1 MNWFNVLKYDNISN
15 MKMNEFGNKVI
26 DALEALGF
34 EIKYNK
40 YHENAMEAYKY
51 STRPEDKQYI
61 RQSRYR
67 EFTTL
72 TEEEYDQ
79 YDGSGGQ
86 GSFGHELVITD
97 MESPFVG
104 DYGGY
109 GTDSLTIKYL
119 PDNPDMYYDN
129 NNPDV
134 PRMAIDFYKIHELE
148 MSTKGGKKKIDA
160 KLGIDGWANSSAG
173 VRTFTK
179 AILDVFEKYAEYE
192 EDYGDLSDQEIRD
205 DRARAAGHRF
215 AGGARSLGYRDGY

>member
-1 MNWFNVLKYDNISN
+1 MNWFNVLKYDNLGN
-15 MKMNEFGNKVI
+15 MTMNEFGNRVI
-26 DALEALGF
+26 DALESLGF
-34 EIKYNK
+34 EIKYDR
-40 YHENAMEAYKY
+40 YYENAVHNYKY
-51 STRPEDKQYI
+51 STRPQDKAII
-61 RQSRYR
+61 RRSRYR
-67 EFTTL
+67 QFTTL
-72 TEEEYDQ
+72 TPEEYEQ

-86 GSFGHELVITD
+86 DSFGHELVITD

-129 NNPDV
+129 NNPDI

-148 MSTKGGKKKIDA
+148 MTTKGGKKKIDA
-160 KLGIDGWANSSAG
+160 KLGIKNWPNSSGG

-192 EDYGDLSDQEIRD
+192 EDYGDMTEEEIRQ
-205 DRARAAGHRF
+205 DRATAAGNRF
-215 AGGARSLGYRDGY
+215 ASGARSLGYRDS